1 MSYYTDDAVK
11 AKLSSL
17 NDTHDSVVNVAQWL
31 LFHRF
36 VASAFGVN
44 VTHFALGDT
53 QLELQSSG
61 FRKSKTRPL

>member
-36 VASAFGVN
+36 VASAFRVPDSPCRSQE
-44 VTHFALGDT
+44 TL
-53 QLELQSSG
+53 S
-61 FRKSKTRPL
+61 